1 MTAVMFELCY
11 RLAGGYHNVRC
22 GHNLRSTCMVSNTSS
37 RHMLHAQFLIGQ
49 DAMTFAL
56 ACSKYQCISCFIIIV
71 VLCIFLA
78 ASSKSTP
85 CFACQL
91 LPVWPPMLH
100 DLTAATKRTCE
111 TVVNEG
117 LYMCRTFTCPQIKLR
132 QSMQIRH
139 SRTSATWSRPQSA
152 QPTAA
157 ASVASHQ
164 KWSPWQHCHQTLQ
177 QHEGVVE
184 M

>member
-1 MTAVMFELCY
+1 MPAAMFELCY

-37 RHMLHAQFLIGQ
+37 RHILHAQVLIGQ
-49 DAMTFAL
+49 DAMTFAR
-56 ACSKYQCISCFIIIV
+56 ACSKYQCISCFIIIR

-78 ASSKSTP
+78 AVCKQKKHTML
-85 CFACQL
+85 C

-111 TVVNEG
+111 TIVNEG

-164 KWSPWQHCHQTLQ
+164 KCSPWQHCHQTLQ